1 MCCKKYVGGIFMSKV
16 DVVLGGFYGDEG
28 KGKIIDYLSQKADF
42 SVRCTGGNNA
52 GHSIEIAGKKFAFHL
67 IPSGIL
73 NEGTIAVIGN
83 GVVVDPKVL
92 IEEIKNVEAN
102 GYSADNLRI
111 SDKAHVILP
120 YHIEMDRL
128 QEELRGDQKIGT
140 TCRGIGPVYC
150 DKYERCGIRMGD
162 FVNKKFE
169 KQLRK
174 NVDTKNKIFERYG
187 HKVLNA
193 DEILKEYN
201 EYADFLKKYVVDTI
215 DLLHNA
221 IEQDK
226 RILCEGAQATLL
238 DIDFG
243 SYPFVTSSNPT
254 IGGICTGTGIGA
266 RYIGEVY
273 GVIKAYS
280 SKVGEGPYITEQD
293 NEIGDK
299 IRELGHEY
307 GTTTKRPRRCG
318 WLDVVALKYAAMIN
332 GITGIAINHVDTVG
346 KLDEI
351 KLCVGYKKDGEV
363 TMKFSTD
370 LDYINECE
378 PVYETF
384 EGNFGDISNL
394 KSRDEL
400 PENAKKYLNRVEE
413 IAGVPIKF
421 IGTGAGRDSMIV
433 C

>member
-1 MCCKKYVGGIFMSKV
+1 MSKV

-52 GHSIEIAGKKFAFHL
+52 GHSIEIAGKKSAFHL

-187 HKVLNA
+187 HKALNA

-413 IAGVPIKF
+413 IVGVPIKF